1 MSQYRAPW
9 DDIEFLLE
17 HVFAPD
23 ARDGAALDLD
33 LARSVAHEA
42 AKFAQAFLEPANR
55 AGDQAGARLEQGA
68 VVTPPGFARAY
79 AAFREAGWN
88 GLRHPE
94 RFGGQGLSAVL
105 STLTEEIWH
114 ACNASFALC
123 PMLTGGAI
131 EALLAAADPALQAR
145 LLPRLVSGEWTGTMN
160 LTEPGAGSDLGA
172 VKTRAVARG
181 DGSYAITGQ
190 KIFIT
195 YGDHDMAANIIH
207 LVLARTP
214 DAPAGV
220 QGLSLFAVPRQ
231 LLRDD
236 GSPGEPNR
244 VACVALE
251 HKLGIHGSPTAV
263 MQFGDDEGATG
274 YLVGA
279 LNDGLK
285 TMFVMMN
292 EARQAVGIQGLALSE
307 RAYQHAVW
315 YAGERRQGRIVGEDG
330 SRGDTILRHPDV
342 RRLLLGIKCRIDAM
356 RALAIYLALQR
367 DQAHGG
373 AQAQAGAAARARL
386 DLLVPVM
393 KGWFTETAQRATCD
407 AMQVFG
413 GMGYIE
419 ETGAAQYYRDARI
432 LTIYEGT
439 TAIQANDLVGRKTA
453 RDQGAEARRLLD
465 EIAAA
470 APPGHDAEGLG
481 EALRAACA
489 DLRAAIDAIL
499 EQAASA
505 PRAAY
510 AGGVPYLELWG
521 VVAGGWMHALRAR
534 AAAHLP
540 QARRQAVLASAGFYA
555 RHVLP
560 QAAAL
565 RHAIVH
571 GGTQADAYPDDCWVA

>member
-9 DDIEFLLE
+9 GDIEFLLE
-17 HVFAPD
+17 HVFA
-23 ARDGAALDLD
+23 RDGQAALDLD

-42 AKFAQAFLEPANR
+42 GKFAQAFLEPINR
-55 AGDQAGARLEQGA
+55 RGDQAGARLEQGA

-79 AAFREAGWN
+79 AAFCEAGWN

-105 STLTEEIWH
+105 ATLTEEIWH

-131 EALLAAADPALQAR
+131 EALLAAADPVLQAR

-181 DGSYAITGQ
+181 DGTYAITGQ

-207 LVLARTP
+207 LVLARIP

-220 QGLSLFAVPRQ
+220 KGLSLFAVPRR

-279 LNDGLK
+279 PNDGLK

-292 EARQAVGIQGLALSE
+292 EARHAVGIQGLALSE

-342 RRLLLGIKCRIDAM
+342 RRLLLGVKSRIDAM

-373 AQAQAGAAARARL
+373 AQASPRAAAQARL

-393 KGWFTETAQRATCD
+393 KGWFTETAQRATYD

-439 TAIQANDLVGRKTA
+439 TAIQANDLVGRKTV
-453 RDQGAEARRLLD
+453 RDRGAEARRLLD

-470 APPGHDAEGLG
+470 ARAGLDGEGGLG
-481 EALRAACA
+481 EALCAACA
-489 DLRAAIDAIL
+489 DLRAAVDAIL
-499 EQAASA
+499 EQADSA

-534 AAAHLP
+534 AAARLP
-540 QARRQAVLASAGFYA
+540 EARRQAVLASAAFYA

-565 RHAIVH
+565 RQAIVL
-571 GGTQADAYPDDCWVA
+571 GGTQADAYPDDCWVG